1 MSEHM
6 KYDEQVEKWFALET
20 RFEDEVSTYWGG
32 DWGVSSE
39 VGNLKAVLMRRPGPE
54 IDKMTDPAEWRF
66 KDLMDPEIARAQ
78 HDLVARIYAEHG
90 ATVHYVE
97 ETRDDRPNAIYMR
110 DNMFMTPEG
119 AIVAR
124 QAIAARRGEEM
135 YVARALSRLGVPIV
149 RTISG
154 NGVFEGACAM
164 WIDRETIVL
173 GTGNRCNREG
183 AEQVMETLRRM
194 GVKHFIPFHIPYGHA
209 HIDGLMN
216 MVDHDLAF
224 IFPWQTSHEVW
235 SELRRRGIQ
244 VLEAPSVDE
253 VKNMAVNFVA
263 LAPRKIIIPQGNPQT
278 CDLLAA
284 HGVDVREVDVSEI
297 QKGWGSLHCMTAFLK
312 REG

>member
-1 MSEHM
+1 MSDDM
-6 KYDEQVEKWFALET
+6 RYDEQVEKWFALET
-20 RFEDEVSTYWGG
+20 PFEDEIAQYWGD

-39 VGNLKAVLMRRPGPE
+39 VGRLRAVLMRRPGPE
-54 IDKMTDPAEWRF
+54 IDNMTDPAEWRF
-66 KDLMDPEIARAQ
+66 KDLMDPDVARAQ
-78 HDLVARIYAEHG
+78 HDAVARIYAEQG
-90 ATVHYVE
+90 AAVHYVAQ
-97 ETRDDRPNAIYMR
+97 TRPDRPNAIYMR

-135 YVARALSRLGVPIV
+135 YVARALAELGVPIV

-154 NGVFEGACAM
+154 TGVFEGACAM
-164 WIDRETIVL
+164 WVDRESVII

-194 GVKHFIPFHIPYGHA
+194 GVRHFIPFQIPYGHA

-216 MVDHDLAF
+216 MVDHDLAL

-244 VLEAPSVDE
+244 VLEAPSVEE
-253 VKNMAVNFVA
+253 VRNMAVNFVA
-263 LAPRKIIIPQGNPQT
+263 LEPRRVIIPAGNPQT
-278 CDLLAA
+278 SELLAA

-297 QKGWGSLHCMTAFLK
+297 QNGWGSLHCMTAFLK

>member
-1 MSEHM
+1 MSGEM

-20 RFEDEVSTYWGG
+20 PFDSEIDRYWGG

-39 VGNLKAVLMRRPGPE
+39 VGRLKAALMRRPGPE
-54 IDKMTDPAEWRF
+54 IDGMKDPAEWRF
-66 KDLMDPEIARAQ
+66 KALMDPDLARAQ
-78 HDLVARIYAEHG
+78 HDAVAEVYRRHG
-90 ATVHYVE
+90 VAVHYVE
-97 ETRDDRPNAIYMR
+97 ATRADRPNAIYMR

-135 YVARALSRLGVPIV
+135 WVAKSLAKLGVPIV
-149 RTISG
+149 RTITG
-154 NGVFEGACAM
+154 HGVFEGACAM

-183 AEQVMETLRRM
+183 AEQVTETLRRM
-194 GVKHFIPFHIPYGHA
+194 GVRHFIPFHIPYGHA
-209 HIDGLMN
+209 HVDGLMN
-216 MVDHDLAF
+216 MIDHDLAL
-224 IFPWQTSHEVW
+224 IFPWQVSHEVW

-253 VKNMAVNFVA
+253 VRNMAINVVA
-263 LAPRKIIIPQGNPQT
+263 IAPRKVLMPKGNPRT
-278 CDLLAA
+278 TELLMQ
-284 HGVDVREVDVSEI
+284 HGAEVIEVDVDEI